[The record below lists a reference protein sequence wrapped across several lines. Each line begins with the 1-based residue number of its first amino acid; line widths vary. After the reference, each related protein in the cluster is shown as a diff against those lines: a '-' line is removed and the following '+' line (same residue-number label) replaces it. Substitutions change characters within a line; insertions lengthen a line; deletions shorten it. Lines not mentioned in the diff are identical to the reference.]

1 MGMQIRIPPASCSL
15 SSDLPNHRSAVPS
28 ASHRTDTAPL
38 CQQNMQQIQHIL
50 HRKFTKSSTAN
61 MSSSSPKSTPIFSL
75 PAELHFQ
82 ILSYLPFTSHIS
94 LSSTHPFFGTL
105 LQDQILRSSRY
116 YSATY
121 PGIHILLKDYTIRL
135 IIRNNDVKNAK
146 VEVLQLQ
153 KTRPTM
159 RGSTKLVIVAS
170 LYFSTPHSPPS
181 SPPLS
186 PSSYRKDSNSNTK
199 KGRINMTSI
208 LDDYWLWT
216 PLKRNAPEIP
226 PTNMDLKKLVV
237 LLKINTPSIV
247 PAKKDEDKRTYWST
261 EYPFCIA
268 RPTNATGSPSP
279 PAPPPRT
286 TTTTTNSKHKRQ
298 LSNPTPS
305 PPLEPATLK
314 QILTFISKRVI
325 KEKGLKNEKKVKIT
339 LRVCKLGGSE
349 GYVGF
354 TGEVDVED
362 GGNTTGNFFTREVE
376 VEAES
381 EAEGAADER
390 DGGPAAEAEVQTS
403 TVQTRGSTSRW
414 ARWFGR

>member
-1 MGMQIRIPPASCSL
+1 
-15 SSDLPNHRSAVPS
+15 
-28 ASHRTDTAPL
+28 
-38 CQQNMQQIQHIL
+38 MQQIQHIL
-50 HRKFTKSSTAN
+50 RRKFTKSSTAN

-94 LSSTHPFFGTL
+94 LSSTHPFFNTL
-105 LQDQILRSSRY
+105 LQDQILRSRRY

-153 KTRPTM
+153 KTRPTI
-159 RGSTKLVIVAS
+159 RGSMKLVVVAS

-181 SPPLS
+181 SSPLS

-199 KGRINMTSI
+199 KRINMTSI

-216 PLKRNAPEIP
+216 PLKQNVPEIP

-268 RPTNATGSPSP
+268 RPTNTTSSPSP
-279 PAPPPRT
+279 PAPPPPRT
-286 TTTTTNSKHKRQ
+286 TTTTTNPKHKRQ

-325 KEKGLKNEKKVKIT
+325 KEKGLKNEKKVQIT

-354 TGEVDVED
+354 TGEVDVE
-362 GGNTTGNFFTREVE
+362 GGGSTRGNFFTREVE
-376 VEAES
+376 VEAE
-381 EAEGAADER
+381 GAAAER
-390 DGGPAAEAEVQTS
+390 EDGPTAEAEVHAS
-403 TVQTRGSTSRW
+403 TAQTRGSTSRW

>member
-1 MGMQIRIPPASCSL
+1 
-15 SSDLPNHRSAVPS
+15 
-28 ASHRTDTAPL
+28 
-38 CQQNMQQIQHIL
+38 
-50 HRKFTKSSTAN
+50 

-94 LSSTHPFFGTL
+94 LSSTHPFFSTL
-105 LQDQILRSSRY
+105 LQDQILRSRRY

-153 KTRPTM
+153 KIRPTM
-159 RGSTKLVIVAS
+159 RGSTKLVVVAS
-170 LYFSTPHSPPS
+170 LYFSTPHSSPS
-181 SPPLS
+181 SSSSSSSSSPLS
-186 PSSYRKDSNSNTK
+186 PSSYRKDSNSNPK

-216 PLKRNAPEIP
+216 PLKRNAPEVP

-237 LLKINTPSIV
+237 LLKINTPSII

-268 RPTNATGSPSP
+268 RPTNTTGSPSP
-279 PAPPPRT
+279 PAPPPRTTT

-354 TGEVDVED
+354 TGEVDVE
-362 GGNTTGNFFTREVE
+362 GGGSTRGNFFTREVE
-376 VEAES
+376 VEADS
-381 EAEGAADER
+381 DAEGAAAER
-390 DGGPAAEAEVQTS
+390 DGRPTAEAEAQAS

-414 ARWFGR
+414 TRWFGR